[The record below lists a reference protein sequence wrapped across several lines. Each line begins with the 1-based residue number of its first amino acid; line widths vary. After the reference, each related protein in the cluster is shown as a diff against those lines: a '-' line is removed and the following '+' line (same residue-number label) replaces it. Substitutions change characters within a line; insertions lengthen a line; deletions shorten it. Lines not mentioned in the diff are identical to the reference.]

1 MPQVT
6 MSSDTPTVS
15 SSQSSLPSHSSGTEK
30 TVVLHGDSNVRKEVD
45 EKLSNPWDGYEENE
59 MPEKTQSRPVRNLR
73 LQIFTVYRRLFSMAF
88 IANMGVFISYV
99 VRGYTS
105 EKVAMVVVANLFIAI
120 LMRQD
125 YTINLIFFILNSVP
139 QSWPL
144 SIRSLAARAYHHGG
158 VHTGSAISGVVWL
171 ILFAAQATKELAH
184 GQEVSTATVAVTY
197 VILTLLLAVV
207 TFGYP
212 SFRIAHHD
220 IFERVHR
227 FAGWTATALV
237 WAQVVL
243 LTNDFKSGRSLGI
256 AVIHAPAFWLMII
269 LSVSLILPWIRLRRV
284 DVRSVVFSSH
294 AVRMYFE
301 YDTPIPGSFVR
312 ISNDPLYEWHGFAT
326 IPEPNMKGFSL
337 LVSKAGDWTTEMIA
351 NPPTKLW
358 VRGIPTT
365 GVLTVAPLFRRILFV
380 GTGSGIGPIASHIF
394 AGKVNHRLIWMAP
407 NTRATFGDH
416 LVDQI
421 LSKSPDA
428 LLYDTRKHGKPS
440 MVKLIYH
447 VVDEY
452 QPEVVCV
459 ISNNSFTHRI
469 VYGLRSRGILTL
481 GAIFDS

>member
-6 MSSDTPTVS
+6 MSSDAPTVLL
-15 SSQSSLPSHSSGTEK
+15 SQYSLPSHSSATEK
-30 TVVLHGDSNVRKEVD
+30 TVILHGDSSVPKEVD
-45 EKLSNPWDGYEENE
+45 EEVTNLWDGYEEDE
-59 MPEKTQSRPVRNLR
+59 MPEKTQSRA
-73 LQIFTVYRRLFSMAF
+73 IFTVYRRLFSVAF
-88 IANMGVFISYV
+88 IANMAVFISYAA
-99 VRGYTS
+99 RGYTS
-105 EKVAMVVVANLFIAI
+105 EQVAMVVVANLFIAI

-125 YTINLIFFILNSVP
+125 YTINLIFFILSSVP

-144 SIRSLAARAYHHGG
+144 SIRGLAARAYHHGG
-158 VHTGSAISGVVWL
+158 VHTGSAISGVIWL
-171 ILFAAQATKELAH
+171 ILFAVQATKELAY

-207 TFGYP
+207 TFAYP

-220 IFERVHR
+220 VFERVHR

-237 WAQVVL
+237 VL
-243 LTNDFKSGRSLGI
+243 LTNDFKGGRSLGV

-269 LSVSLILPWIRLRRV
+269 LSVSPILPWIRLRRV
-284 DVRSVVFSSH
+284 DVRSVVLSSH

-312 ISNDPLYEWHGFAT
+312 ISNNPLFEWHGFAT

-365 GVLTVAPLFRRILFV
+365 G
-380 GTGSGIGPIASHIF
+380 PIASHIF
-394 AGKVNHRLIWMAP
+394 AGKANHRLIWMAP

-416 LVDQI
+416 LVNQK

-428 LLYDTRKHGKPS
+428 LLYDTRKHGKPN
-440 MVKLIYH
+440 MVKLIHH

-459 ISNNSFTHRI
+459 ISNNSFTQRI

>member
-1 MPQVT
+1 
-6 MSSDTPTVS
+6 MSSDAPT
-15 SSQSSLPSHSSGTEK
+15 
-30 TVVLHGDSNVRKEVD
+30 
-45 EKLSNPWDGYEENE
+45 
-59 MPEKTQSRPVRNLR
+59 
-73 LQIFTVYRRLFSMAF
+73 
-88 IANMGVFISYV
+88 
-99 VRGYTS
+99 
-105 EKVAMVVVANLFIAI
+105 
-120 LMRQD
+120 
-125 YTINLIFFILNSVP
+125 
-139 QSWPL
+139 
-144 SIRSLAARAYHHGG
+144 
-158 VHTGSAISGVVWL
+158 
-171 ILFAAQATKELAH
+171 
-184 GQEVSTATVAVTY
+184 VSTATVAVTY

-207 TFGYP
+207 TFAYP
-212 SFRIAHHD
+212 SFRIVHHD
-220 IFERVHR
+220 VFERVHR

-237 WAQVVL
+237 VL
-243 LTNDFKSGRSLGI
+243 LTNDFKGGRSLGV
-256 AVIHAPAFWLMII
+256 AVIHTPAFWLMII

-284 DVRSVVFSSH
+284 DVRSVVLSNH

-312 ISNDPLYEWHGFAT
+312 ISNNTLFEWHGFAT

-337 LVSKAGDWTTEMIA
+337 PVSKAGDWTTEMIA
-351 NPPTKLW
+351 SPPTKLW

-394 AGKVNHRLIWMAP
+394 AGKANHRLIWMAP

-421 LSKSPDA
+421 ISKSPDA
-428 LLYDTRKHGKPS
+428 LLYDTRKYGKPN
-440 MVKLIYH
+440 MVKLIHH

-459 ISNNSFTHRI
+459 ISNNSFTQKI

>member
-1 MPQVT
+1 
-6 MSSDTPTVS
+6 MSSDAPTVL

-30 TVVLHGDSNVRKEVD
+30 TVVLHGDSNVPKEVD
-45 EKLSNPWDGYEENE
+45 EKLTNPWDGYEDNE

-73 LQIFTVYRRLFSMAF
+73 LQIFTVYRRLFSVAF
-88 IANMGVFISYV
+88 IANMAVFISYA

-105 EKVAMVVVANLFIAI
+105 EKVAVVVVANLFIAI

-125 YTINLIFFILNSVP
+125 YTINLIFFILSSVP

-158 VHTGSAISGVVWL
+158 VHTGSAISGVIWL

-184 GQEVSTATVAVTY
+184 GQEVVAQNILSCIDTNVSSLQSLPLHTRRSELRITTY
-197 VILTLLLAVV
+197 SSACI
-207 TFGYP
+207 G
-212 SFRIAHHD
+212 S
-220 IFERVHR
+220 RVGQQLR
-227 FAGWTATALV
+227 SCGRR
-237 WAQVVL
+237 QVVL
-243 LTNDFKSGRSLGI
+243 LTNDFKGGRSLGV

-284 DVRSVVFSSH
+284 DVRSVVLSNH

-301 YDTPIPGSFVR
+301 YDAPIPGSFVR
-312 ISNDPLYEWHGFAT
+312 ISNNPLFEWHGFAT

-394 AGKVNHRLIWMAP
+394 AGKANYRLIWMAP

-421 LSKSPDA
+421 ISKSPDA
-428 LLYDTRKHGKPS
+428 LLYDTRKYGKPNV
-440 MVKLIYH
+440 VKLIHH

-459 ISNNSFTHRI
+459 ISNNSFTQKI